1 MLKPKE
7 LGTNKRLKIQ
17 DCIKKVVRDLGW
29 GDGVY
34 PKDFVTKA
42 HLLPEGRLTR
52 AKPLNKEH
60 KFFQTQP
67 LLPSVSP
74 LAPSQSKVKG

>member
-1 MLKPKE
+1 MGRGE
-7 LGTNKRLKIQ
+7 
-17 DCIKKVVRDLGW
+17 
-29 GDGVY
+29 GVY
-34 PKDFVTKA
+34 PKDFVIKA
-42 HLLPEGRLTR
+42 HLFPEGRLTR

-74 LAPSQSKVKG
+74 LASSQSKVKG